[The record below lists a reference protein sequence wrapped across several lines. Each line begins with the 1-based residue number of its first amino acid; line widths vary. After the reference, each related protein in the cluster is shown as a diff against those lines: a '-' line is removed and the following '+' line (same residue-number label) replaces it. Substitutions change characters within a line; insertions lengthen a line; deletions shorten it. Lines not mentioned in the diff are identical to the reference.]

1 VTVVGDGKNVGRG
14 RKSGESIWRR
24 GGVAWLEVRY
34 RVVVNTPAQVISVKG
49 LGVEQADRP
58 RAAFDG
64 L

>member
-1 VTVVGDGKNVGRG
+1 MTVVGDGKNVGRG
-14 RKSGESIWRR
+14 RNSEESIWRR
-24 GGVAWLEVRY
+24 GVAWLEVRY

>member
-1 VTVVGDGKNVGRG
+1 MTVVGDGKNVGRG
-14 RKSGESIWRR
+14 RNSEESIWRR

>member
-1 VTVVGDGKNVGRG
+1 MTVVGDGKNVGRG
-14 RKSGESIWRR
+14 QNSEESMRR
-24 GGVAWLEVRY
+24 RGVAWLEVRY
-34 RVVVNTPAQVISVKG
+34 RVVVITPAQVISVKG

>member
-14 RKSGESIWRR
+14 RNSEESIWRR
-24 GGVAWLEVRY
+24 GVAWLEVRY